1 MCSNVSA
8 RWQDSRDGKSL
19 ECVTLHQDLHT
30 CWLLAGVWPLASRA
44 TSLGSS
50 PPLPPP
56 PSSVHSFFKTP
67 QGWSRKWQPTPVF
80 LPGKSHG
87 QRSLAGYSPWGCQRA
102 GHALLT
108 EPAYMQCIIH
118 TFYCCVKQLK
128 IFLQRKKR
136 HLKEMTQVIPPTG
149 ASVIYA
155 TSLALSLSC
164 LFHCSYKKQ
173 SVNS

>member
-1 MCSNVSA
+1 MLP
-8 RWQDSRDGKSL
+8 W
-19 ECVTLHQDLHT
+19 
-30 CWLLAGVWPLASRA
+30 WLRGQSICLQCRRPRFNPWVGRIPWR
-44 TSLGSS
+44 
-50 PPLPPP
+50 
-56 PSSVHSFFKTP
+56 
-67 QGWSRKWQPTPVF
+67 RKWQPTPVF